1 MDWKDLDVHHIGIV
15 VDDIETA
22 KKPYED
28 VFGLEVVEVFDV
40 EPFAAKV
47 AFLPVKN
54 TYIELVQPTNPDDG
68 LGKFLERG
76 GGMHHICYEVEDLDA
91 VYENLT
97 KQNIRSVTGPPQRN
111 IISRTLS
118 ILYRIPVSTSSEVIR
133 LISLITWSGEL
144 PASICKS
151 RSLMIPTM
159 RSFSTTTSS
168 LTPWRLMASR
178 ASKASVSGETVCT
191 GWLIIPATATSGLRP
206 AAKTLERK
214 SLSVTIPSG

>member
-1 MDWKDLDVHHIGIV
+1 MDWKDLEVHHIGIV

-54 TYIELVQPTNPDDG
+54 TYIELVQPTDPDDG

-97 KQNIRSVTGPPQRN
+97 KQNIRSVTGAPQCTPCFEKALFLHPKDTGN
-111 IISRTLS
+111 VLI
-118 ILYRIPVSTSSEVIR
+118 EVV
-133 LISLITWSGEL
+133 EKAACKL
-144 PASICKS
+144 PGCKY
-151 RSLMIPTM
+151 
-159 RSFSTTTSS
+159 
-168 LTPWRLMASR
+168 
-178 ASKASVSGETVCT
+178 
-191 GWLIIPATATSGLRP
+191 
-206 AAKTLERK
+206 
-214 SLSVTIPSG
+214 